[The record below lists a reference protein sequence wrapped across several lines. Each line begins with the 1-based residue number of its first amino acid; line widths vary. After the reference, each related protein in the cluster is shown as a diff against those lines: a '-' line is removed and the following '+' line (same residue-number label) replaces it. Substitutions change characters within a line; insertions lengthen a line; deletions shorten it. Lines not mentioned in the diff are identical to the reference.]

1 MLRCSTFNGWADG
14 HLDHLCRAFREQAH
28 FGVARDL
35 ISFAED
41 IHDDLVRM
49 TLGRRIGL
57 RHQFLNGRLLACGIL
72 RRDRN
77 STVAPRTRSLH
88 PDGSGRSLPASSFA
102 SSSFAFPLRTAF
114 PRSCELYLKTASGSE
129 FLVLSQ
135 AIDS

>member
-1 MLRCSTFNGWADG
+1 MPIYFLLSIWVLLSVG
-14 HLDHLCRAFREQAH
+14 REPTPQAYAERGAL
-28 FGVARDL
+28 FYNALTTDPNWRGV
-35 ISFAED
+35 
-41 IHDDLVRM
+41 
-49 TLGRRIGL
+49 
-57 RHQFLNGRLLACGIL
+57 L

-135 AIDS
+135 AID